1 MMIKINFSLLQILT
15 MNPLTQT
22 PRKKLQLID
31 ILPVTLD
38 TFMKTLKNDISEAY
52 NVQFDCLKD
61 KDSDSYDKNSRKGK
75 VNDLIRLRE
84 ACKKN

>member
-1 MMIKINFSLLQILT
+1 MNSLI
-15 MNPLTQT
+15 QT
-22 PRKKLQLID
+22 PRKKLQLIN

-38 TFMKTLKNDISEAY
+38 TFMKILKSDISEAY
-52 NVQFDCLKD
+52 NVKFGCLKD
-61 KDSDSYDKNSRKGK
+61 KDSDSYDKNSMKDK